1 MVMAVFIY
9 PVLWYSVSSHN
20 LFMNQMQWGVH
31 CKDPQPGFMGIS
43 SDVPPGIHLGWW
55 RPNSTHTSVN
65 FLVRK
70 IFGSKSKTQRTE
82 SHNIFLL
89 KTVLNYCSVIL
100 NRGSGNI
107 YEYKN
112 IKADGSKT
120 NNTWSKSSRR
130 DASQMGYTP
139 AFIWDTEMPL
149 CSSSAFVLQLNK
161 HILKSVHVQQRA
173 RVHV

>member
-1 MVMAVFIY
+1 MQRSSAWLHGHQLRSTPWNTSGVMETKQY
-9 PVLWYSVSSHN
+9 
-20 LFMNQMQWGVH
+20 
-31 CKDPQPGFMGIS
+31 
-43 SDVPPGIHLGWW
+43 
-55 RPNSTHTSVN
+55 TSVN

-107 YEYKN
+107 YEYQN

-130 DASQMGYTP
+130 DASQMGYTS

-149 CSSSAFVLQLNK
+149 CSNSAFVLQLNK